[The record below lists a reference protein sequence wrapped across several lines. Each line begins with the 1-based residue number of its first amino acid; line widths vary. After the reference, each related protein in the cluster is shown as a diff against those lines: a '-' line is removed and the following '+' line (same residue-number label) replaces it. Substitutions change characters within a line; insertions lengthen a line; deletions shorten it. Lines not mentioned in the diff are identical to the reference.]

1 MKEVLETLQA
11 LYRDSPS
18 SALAV
23 DREMN
28 ILWANP
34 AALSCYPVLSLPGGL
49 SLLFSEAQLSEVSS
63 AEGAHTIEL
72 AGITRIGFCFAPLE
86 GEGYLVTIGV
96 LADDLH
102 DAGGRPPISLPR
114 RSQTSSILPCRI
126 SLPACL
132 RWHTCL
138 KRNRAAA
145 FRS

>member
-11 LYRDSPS
+11 LYCDSPS

-63 AEGAHTIEL
+63 APTPLSWPESPGL
-72 AGITRIGFCFAPLE
+72 ASA
-86 GEGYLVTIGV
+86 
-96 LADDLH
+96 
-102 DAGGRPPISLPR
+102 S
-114 RSQTSSILPCRI
+114 
-126 SLPACL
+126 L
-132 RWHTCL
+132 RW
-138 KRNRAAA
+138 KGRAIL
-145 FRS
+145 